1 MVFTTGE
8 YYQMLKEELF
18 NTNSIQS
25 LFQKTNITLIP
36 KLYKD
41 NKKEKITDQALS

>member
-8 YYQMLKEELF
+8 YYQMFKELF